1 MTSPERTDNTGLV
14 AGVVLLFGGT
24 LALMTGHA
32 SWRGHETEGPLAT
45 AAGTA
50 FLILGVVFIVLHL
63 RNRMRNR

>member
-1 MTSPERTDNTGLV
+1 MISPERTDNTSLV

-32 SWRGHETEGPLAT
+32 GWRGHETEGPLAT